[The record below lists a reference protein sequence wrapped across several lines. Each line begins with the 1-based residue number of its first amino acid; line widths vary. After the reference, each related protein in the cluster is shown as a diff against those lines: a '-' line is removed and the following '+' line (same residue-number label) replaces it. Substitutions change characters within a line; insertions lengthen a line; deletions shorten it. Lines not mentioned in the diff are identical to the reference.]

1 MGSLGS
7 LLLRMA
13 HTVNDPRGESEV
25 LRHRQ
30 VQAEGASIH
39 VVEGGSPGQPPVL
52 FVHGWPE
59 NWAAFERIMLL
70 LQDRAHVVAMD
81 LPGIGGSPTAA
92 PSGDKRTLA
101 RYVRGVIAALGL
113 ERVTLVGHDV
123 GGQIVYAFL
132 HAFPT
137 ELSRAVIMN
146 VAVPGVA
153 PWVEI
158 KRNPAIWH
166 FEFHAIPELPEALVT
181 GRQAAYFAYFYDRLS
196 ARPGGVGARAREAYA
211 EAYARPEALRAG
223 FDWYRGFPQDERN
236 NIAVE
241 RQTVDTPVLYLR
253 GSKDPGL
260 GLERYV
266 EGLRHGG
273 LRDVE
278 GAEIA
283 DSGHFAPDEQPE
295 SVAVAL
301 ERFLQLGSPGEVRA

>member
-1 MGSLGS
+1 MTSAPSG
-7 LLLRMA
+7 A
-13 HTVNDPRGESEV
+13 ADKAF
-25 LRHRQ
+25 RHRQ
-30 VQAEGASIH
+30 VPAEGVSIH
-39 VVEGGSPGQPPVL
+39 VVEAGTSGAPVVM

-59 NWAAFERIMLL
+59 SSAAFERVMRLL
-70 LQDRAHVVAMD
+70 GDRAHVFALD
-81 LPGIGGSPTAA
+81 LPGIGGSTAA
-92 PSGDKRTLA
+92 PRTGDKRTLA
-101 RYVRGVIAALGL
+101 RYVRGVIGALAL

-137 ELSRAVIMN
+137 DLQRAVIMN

-153 PWVEI
+153 PWTEI

-166 FEFHAIPELPEALVT
+166 FAFHTIPDLPETLVS
-181 GRQAAYFAYFYDRLS
+181 GRQATYFAYFFDRLS
-196 ARPGGVGARAREAYA
+196 ASPAGVSASARETYAAAYS
-211 EAYARPEALRAG
+211 RPEALRAG
-223 FDWYRGFPQDERN
+223 FDWYRAFPEDERN

-253 GSKDPGL
+253 GSRDPGL
-260 GLERYV
+260 GLDRYL

-273 LRDVE
+273 LRDVQ

-295 SVAVAL
+295 AVAAAL
-301 ERFLQLGSPGEVRA
+301 ARFLGLDSTAARS

>member
-1 MGSLGS
+1 MTSAPSG
-7 LLLRMA
+7 A
-13 HTVNDPRGESEV
+13 ADKAF
-25 LRHRQ
+25 RHRQ
-30 VQAEGASIH
+30 VPAEGVSIH
-39 VVEGGSPGQPPVL
+39 VVEAGTSGAPVVM

-59 NWAAFERIMLL
+59 SSAAFERVMRLL
-70 LQDRAHVVAMD
+70 RDRAHVFALD
-81 LPGIGGSPTAA
+81 LPGIGGSTAA
-92 PSGDKRTLA
+92 PRTGDKRTLA
-101 RYVRGVIAALGL
+101 RYVRGVIGALAL

-137 ELSRAVIMN
+137 DLQRAVIMN

-153 PWVEI
+153 PWTEI

-166 FEFHAIPELPEALVT
+166 FAFHTIPDLPETLVS
-181 GRQAAYFAYFYDRLS
+181 GRQATYFAYFFDRLS
-196 ARPGGVGARAREAYA
+196 ASPAGVSAGARETYAAAYS
-211 EAYARPEALRAG
+211 RPEALRAG
-223 FDWYRGFPQDERN
+223 FDWYRAFPEDERN

-253 GSKDPGL
+253 GSRDPGL
-260 GLERYV
+260 GLDRYL

-273 LRDVE
+273 LRDVQ

-295 SVAVAL
+295 AVAAAL
-301 ERFLQLGSPGEVRA
+301 ARFLGLDSTAARS